1 MKILHV
7 CLASPYTEGL
17 LYQDNMLANQ
27 NIKDGHDVMV
37 ITKCE
42 HFENGELVPI
52 SPEDRIL
59 SNGIRLV
66 RLAYDPMLG
75 RRSSVILKKSKK
87 LVILV
92 SEFAP
97 DTILFHGLVSWE
109 LLNIAKYKRK
119 HPNVKLFVDSHLRF
133 DIADNR
139 WHVMGIYFGLYRKIL
154 RRALPFID
162 KIFYTTEDAKIFLED
177 VYRIDE
183 DRMEFFPLGGE
194 IITSQE
200 RLALREKK
208 RAEMNLTE
216 SDILLCHTGKLD
228 KLKRTEDVLSAF
240 ANVPDQRM
248 KLVILGWIPPEMK
261 QTLESLIYADSRVIF
276 CGWKDGEELKKYL
289 CACDMYVQPG
299 AQSATMENAIC
310 SGAPIML
317 YPHVSYI
324 AHMWGNGFFV
334 KSQADIEKVIRQ
346 ISEFPGMLEM
356 MSKNSFQLAKN
367 LLDYRII
374 ASKLY

>member
-27 NIKDGHDVMV
+27 NIEDGHDVMV
-37 ITKCE
+37 IAKCE
-42 HFENGELVPI
+42 YFEDGKPVPI

-66 RLAYDPMLG
+66 RLAYDSMLG
-75 RRSSVILKKSKK
+75 RRSSAIFKKSKK
-87 LVILV
+87 LIVLV
-92 SEFAP
+92 REFAP

-109 LLNIAKYKRK
+109 LLNIAKYKQK
-119 HPNVKLFVDSHLRF
+119 HPTVKLFVDSHLRF

-139 WHVMGIYFGLYRKIL
+139 WHVMNIYFRLYRKIL

-177 VYRIDE
+177 VYRVE
-183 DRMEFFPLGGE
+183 EERMEFFPLGGK
-194 IITSQE
+194 IIRSQE
-200 RLALREKK
+200 RNALRELK
-208 RAEMNLTE
+208 RAEMNLAKN
-216 SDILLCHTGKLD
+216 DILLCHTGKFD
-228 KLKRTEDVLSAF
+228 KLKRTEDVLRAF
-240 ANVPDQRM
+240 SKVPDQRL
-248 KLVILGWIPPEMK
+248 KLVILGKIPPETK
-261 QTLESLIYADSRVIF
+261 QILEPLIRADSRVVF
-276 CGWKDGEELKKYL
+276 CGWKDGEELKAYL

-310 SGAPIML
+310 CGAPVML
-317 YPHVSYI
+317 YPHVSYM

-334 KSQADIEKVIRQ
+334 KSQSDMVKVFKQ
-346 ISEFPGMLEM
+346 ILELPEMLEM
-356 MSKNSFQLAKN
+356 MRENSLQLANN